1 MSIAPNALPPPRAFD
16 PDNIITLLV
25 GPEEQRMTVHEAFL
39 GQDSQFFQAA
49 LKEEWIGSEGQS
61 REIHLPE
68 ESSIHMAY
76 YIEHMY
82 GLAPPTRVF
91 TLKSQCP
98 SAMGPQFELLAE
110 LYVLGERRLDP
121 EYQNKIMHE
130 LFRMVQVS
138 DTAPGIECANA
149 LFRGTT
155 TESPARRMIVDYAAT
170 CLSDYWLVVDREGS
184 DRDFWLDLSR
194 VLIKKVKAAKGQKP
208 NPRLKAADYLVDQN
222 A

>member
-1 MSIAPNALPPPRAFD
+1 MSTEASTLPQPCAFGI
-16 PDNIITLLV
+16 DNIITLVV
-25 GPEEQRMTVHEAFL
+25 GPEEQRMTVHEEFL

-68 ESSIHMAY
+68 ESPVYMGY

-82 GLAPPTRVF
+82 GLAPPTRIF

-98 SAMGPQFELLAE
+98 SNMGPQFELLAE
-110 LYVLGERRLDP
+110 LYVLGERRLDAKF
-121 EYQNKIMHE
+121 QNKIMQE
-130 LFRMVQVS
+130 LFRMVRVS

-149 LFRGTT
+149 LFRGTM

-170 CLSDYWLVVDREGS
+170 CLSNYWLEIDREGS

-194 VLIKKVKAAKGQKP
+194 VLIKKVKATKGQKP
-208 NPRLKAADYLVDQN
+208 NPRLNAADYLVGQD

>member
-1 MSIAPNALPPPRAFD
+1 MSTELNDLPTPRAFD
-16 PDNIITLLV
+16 PENIITLFV

-49 LKEEWIGSEGQS
+49 LKEEWMGSAGQS
-61 REIHLPE
+61 REINLPE
-68 ESSIHMAY
+68 ESPIDMAY

-98 SAMGPQFELLAE
+98 SSMGPQFELLAE

-121 EYQNKIMHE
+121 KYQNRIMQE
-130 LFRMVQVS
+130 IFRMVHVS

-149 LFRGTT
+149 IFRGTT
-155 TESPARRMIVDYAAT
+155 TGSPARRMVVDYAAT
-170 CLSDYWLVVDREGS
+170 CLSDYWLDVDREGS
-184 DRDFWLDLSR
+184 DRDFWLDLSK
-194 VLIKKVKAAKGQKP
+194 VLIRKVKAAKGQKP
-208 NPRLKAADYLVDQN
+208 SPRLKAGDYLVDQN